1 MLLSKHKLRIMHEL
15 FTTPYK
21 PNLINISDQK
31 EEMIKL
37 SKSRYSNHISVPV
50 NKKYKSVTEVTHKS
64 SFPIYKIK
72 TAPVNINNNEINNN
86 LVYNNPVNY
95 YPVNYNIYP
104 SGKDIIIRN
113 PEEIIQSG
121 IFKGPERKEGF
132 PSIYE
137 EPKFDTFKGVQIDQG
152 LYNNN
157 NIPIGPSQIQQNIE
171 DNNNNGL
178 QDIEQPLHPNMN
190 NDILPNIESSN
201 EINQII
207 PGKLTETVML
217 NNNEI
222 EQMENTLPE
231 KTDEVPIEE
240 PMTMKKYIIT
250 SGNIVSVPNN
260 YSTDDEEEFIAIK
273 TLNEDISSWKKYTDK
288 DGIKLYFKPYPV
300 KDEDGKDVESVIG
313 YCEAILDF
321 PASKVI
327 QKMNDFSFRQK
338 VDDQYKKGKLISERM
353 EGNIKYMEMY
363 LFMKMPFIFSDRDFV
378 ARKKCWLD
386 YNGNKDHA
394 LFYMH
399 SIENPEYPPTKK
411 LVRGNYAN
419 RSGYIKPLGDN
430 QCQINVVTA
439 MDVKMS
445 LGVSTMSK
453 NGAEMQEKWIKNLRK
468 ELAK

>member
-1 MLLSKHKLRIMHEL
+1 MQQD
-15 FTTPYK
+15 
-21 PNLINISDQK
+21 INTG
-31 EEMIKL
+31 M
-37 SKSRYSNHISVPV
+37 
-50 NKKYKSVTEVTHKS
+50 
-64 SFPIYKIK
+64 
-72 TAPVNINNNEINNN
+72 
-86 LVYNNPVNY
+86 
-95 YPVNYNIYP
+95 
-104 SGKDIIIRN
+104 
-113 PEEIIQSG
+113 
-121 IFKGPERKEGF
+121 
-132 PSIYE
+132 
-137 EPKFDTFKGVQIDQG
+137 
-152 LYNNN
+152 
-157 NIPIGPSQIQQNIE
+157 
-171 DNNNNGL
+171 
-178 QDIEQPLHPNMN
+178 QDIEQPLQQNIN
-190 NDILPNIESSN
+190 IDNIPNIESTN
-201 EINQII
+201 EKDQII
-207 PGKLTETVML
+207 PGKLTETIKL
-217 NNNEI
+217 DNNEI
-222 EQMENTLPE
+222 EQIENAAPE
-231 KTDEVPIEE
+231 KINEAPIEE
-240 PMTMKKYIIT
+240 PIAAKKYPIA
-250 SGNIVSVPNN
+250 SGKIVSVPEN

-300 KDEDGKDVESVIG
+300 KDEEGKDVESVIG

-327 QKMNDFSFRQK
+327 SKMNDFEFRRN

-353 EGNIKYMEMY
+353 EGNIKYMDMY

-430 QCQINVVTA
+430 QCQLNVCTA

>member
-1 MLLSKHKLRIMHEL
+1 MHEL
-15 FTTPYK
+15 FTAPYK
-21 PNLINISDQK
+21 PTLINISNQK
-31 EEMIKL
+31 VEMLRL
-37 SKSRYSNHISVPV
+37 SKIRHSKDISKPAA
-50 NKKYKSVTEVTHKS
+50 KTYKSYTENPKKS
-64 SFPIYKIK
+64 SFPIYNEK
-72 TAPVNINNNEINNN
+72 TVSTFTNNNYEINNN
-86 LVYNNPVNY
+86 NNTINFAS
-95 YPVNYNIYP
+95 YPL
-104 SGKDIIIRN
+104 KREIIIRN
-113 PEEIIQSG
+113 PEEIIESG
-121 IFKGPERKEGF
+121 ILKSSIRKEGF

-137 EPKFDTFKGVQIDQG
+137 EPKFNPFTGIHISQE
-152 LYNNN
+152 LNNN
-157 NIPIGPSQIQQNIE
+157 NVAEPIKIIENVEDKVQDIEEPNQQNLNKNISQNIE
-171 DNNNNGL
+171 
-178 QDIEQPLHPNMN
+178 PN
-190 NDILPNIESSN
+190 N

-207 PGKLTETVML
+207 PGKLTETVKLDDNELEEME
-217 NNNEI
+217 NEESAQPEENNEI
-222 EQMENTLPE
+222 PVAETIA
-231 KTDEVPIEE
+231 T
-240 PMTMKKYIIT
+240 KKYIIK
-250 SGNIVSVPNN
+250 SGNIVSVPEN
-260 YSTDDEEEFIAIK
+260 YSTDDEEEMIAIN

-300 KDEDGKDVESVIG
+300 KDEEGKDVESVIG

-327 QKMNDFSFRQK
+327 SKMNDFEFRRN
-338 VDDQYKKGKLISERM
+338 VDDQYKKGNLISERI

-378 ARKKCWLD
+378 VRKKCWLD

-394 LFYMH
+394 LFYLH
-399 SIENPEYPPTKK
+399 SIDNPEYPPKKK

-430 QCQINVVTA
+430 QCQLNTVTA